1 MNTIIK
7 PELGEYLYLAMGQC
21 NGHKVIMG
29 IGYTYEYADKK
40 AKQFEAASCGA
51 VQYLDVS
58 VVKTGDKVK
67 CRTISKSPE

>member
-58 VVKTGDKVK
+58 VVKRGDKVK

>member
-7 PELGEYLYLAMGQC
+7 SELGEYLYLAMGEC
-21 NGHKVIMG
+21 NGHKVVMG

-51 VQYLDVS
+51 VQYLDIS
-58 VVKTGDKVK
+58 VVKTGDKWK
-67 CRTISKSPE
+67 FRTISKIPE